1 MELNGFLSKKSF
13 YYENAFF
20 ATCDDKRIGKQIVH
34 YELYKKIINL
44 PGDIVECGIFKGNSF
59 FEFAHYRNILEH
71 QSSRK
76 IIGFDIFDDFPE
88 TAYEPD
94 KQKRENFI
102 NTADSKSIEY
112 DELTKILF
120 YKNIENYKLIKGDI
134 CKTIPEFIKNNSEIK
149 IALLHIDVDVYE
161 PTVTIL
167 NEMYDMVVRGGVIMF
182 DDYGT
187 FPGETKAV
195 DEFIKDKNIQLKKL
209 PFLYKPTYI
218 VKE

>member
-1 MELNGFLSKKSF
+1 MELNGFLSEKSF

-88 TAYEPD
+88 TDYGPD

-102 NTADSKSIEY
+102 NDAGLKSIEY
-112 DELTKILF
+112 DELTNILS

-134 CKTIPEFIKNNSEIK
+134 CKTIPEFIKNNSEVK
-149 IALLHIDVDVYE
+149 IALLHIDVDIYE

-167 NEMYDMVVRGGVIMF
+167 NEMYDMVVRGGGNYV
-182 DDYGT
+182 
-187 FPGETKAV
+187 
-195 DEFIKDKNIQLKKL
+195 
-209 PFLYKPTYI
+209 
-218 VKE
+218 